1 MNNGQIVAAWN
12 GKTIPDGLNENDR
25 LAYIMLRAIYREY
38 RAGVI
43 SQQDGE
49 QIKDYLTRYTLLG
62 QGERA
67 SLLQYAFTFLCAR
80 AGAGDTRAL
89 ADSKTLAAAYHAMTG
104 REIVRPH
111 ISPKAEWSPKS
122 PSC

>member
-1 MNNGQIVAAWN
+1 MTKGQITAAWN
-12 GKTIPDGLNENDR
+12 DKAIPDDLDENGR

-43 SQQDGE
+43 PKQQGKHL
-49 QIKDYLTRYTLLG
+49 KDYLSRYALLG

-80 AGAGDTRAL
+80 AGAGDTQAL
-89 ADSKTLAAAYHAMTG
+89 ADSKVLAAAYHAMTG

-111 ISPKAEWSPKS
+111 NPK
-122 PSC
+122 

>member
-1 MNNGQIVAAWN
+1 MTKGQITAAWN
-12 GKTIPDGLNENDR
+12 DKAIPDDLDENGR
-25 LAYIMLRAIYREY
+25 LAYIMLRAVYCEY

-43 SQQDGE
+43 PKQEGKHL
-49 QIKDYLTRYTLLG
+49 KDYLTHYTLLG

-80 AGAGDTRAL
+80 AGTGDAQAL
-89 ADSKTLAAAYHAMTG
+89 ADSKVLAAAYHAMTG

-111 ISPKAEWSPKS
+111 NPK
-122 PSC
+122 

>member
-1 MNNGQIVAAWN
+1 MTKGQIAAAWN
-12 GKTIPDGLNENDR
+12 DKAIPDGLDENGR

-49 QIKDYLTRYTLLG
+49 QIKDYLTRYALLG

-80 AGAGDTRAL
+80 AGAGDAQAL
-89 ADSKTLAAAYHAMTG
+89 TDSKTLAAAYHAMTG

-111 ISPKAEWSPKS
+111 NPK
-122 PSC
+122 